1 MLKLENVS
9 VSYGR
14 APVLFDIDLEVAEG
28 EVVAILG
35 SNGAGKSTALRAASG
50 VVSPRAG
57 KIWYQGTDISRM
69 PPHQIVARG
78 MAHSPEGRRLF
89 SGLTV
94 EQNLH
99 LGTRS
104 KEARKAASTT
114 LERVYDLFPVL
125 RERRTQLAGS
135 MSGGEQQMCAIG
147 RALMAKPRLLLLD
160 EPSLGL
166 APIIIQEVFEVIRQ
180 VRQTGVTVLIVEQ
193 NVNQTL
199 DVVDR
204 AYVIERG
211 RVVLE
216 GTAAAM
222 KNDKNVQRAYL
233 GA

>member
-1 MLKLENVS
+1 MLKFENVS
-9 VSYGR
+9 VAYGR

-35 SNGAGKSTALRAASG
+35 SNGAGKSTTLRAASG

-57 KIWYQGTDISRM
+57 KVWFDGTEISRM
-69 PPHQIVARG
+69 PPHQIVALG
-78 MAHSPEGRRLF
+78 MAHCPEGRRLF

-104 KEARKAASTT
+104 KEARKAGAVT
-114 LERVYDLFPVL
+114 LDRVYELFPVL
-125 RERRTQLAGS
+125 KERRTQLAGS

-166 APIIIQEVFEVIRQ
+166 APIIIQEVFDVIQQ

-216 GTAAAM
+216 GTATEM

>member
-1 MLKLENVS
+1 MLKFENVS

-14 APVLFDIDLEVAEG
+14 APVLFDIDLEVSEG

-35 SNGAGKSTALRAASG
+35 SNGAGKSTTLRAASG
-50 VVSPRAG
+50 IVPPRAG
-57 KIWYQGTDISRM
+57 KIWFEGTEIGGM
-69 PPHQIVARG
+69 APHQIVDRG
-78 MAHSPEGRRLF
+78 MAHCPEGRRLF
-89 SGLTV
+89 PDLTV

-99 LGTRS
+99 LGARS
-104 KEARKAASTT
+104 KQARKVVAES
-114 LERVYDLFPVL
+114 LDEIYQLFPVL
-125 RERRTQLAGS
+125 KERRGQQAGS

-160 EPSLGL
+160 EPALGL
-166 APIIIQEVFEVIRQ
+166 APIIIQEVFDV
-180 VRQTGVTVLIVEQ
+180 VRLVRNAGVTVLIVEQ
-193 NVNQTL
+193 NVSQTL

-211 RVVLE
+211 RVVLQ
-216 GTAAAM
+216 GTGTEM

>member
-1 MLKLENVS
+1 MLKFENVS

-14 APVLFDIDLEVAEG
+14 APVLFDIDLAVAEG

-57 KIWYQGTDISRM
+57 KIWYDGTEISSM

-104 KEARKAASTT
+104 KEARKAAPAT
-114 LERVYDLFPVL
+114 LNRVYELFPVL
-125 RERRTQLAGS
+125 EERRTQLAGS

-166 APIIIQEVFEVIRQ
+166 APIIIKEVFDVIQQ

-199 DVVDR
+199 NVVDR

-216 GTAAAM
+216 GTATEM

>member
-1 MLKLENVS
+1 M
-9 VSYGR
+9 
-14 APVLFDIDLEVAEG
+14 LFDIDLEVAQG

-35 SNGAGKSTALRAASG
+35 SNGAGKSTTLRVASG
-50 VVSPRAG
+50 AVSSRAG
-57 KIWYQGTDISRM
+57 QVWFDGAEITNM
-69 PPHQIVARG
+69 PSHQIVARG
-78 MAHSPEGRRLF
+78 MAHCPEGRRLF

-99 LGTRS
+99 LGVRS
-104 KEARKAASTT
+104 KSARKVAPAT
-114 LERVYDLFPVL
+114 LDDVYTVFPIL
-125 RERRTQLAGS
+125 KERRNQLAGS

-180 VRQTGVTVLIVEQ
+180 IRQTGVTVLIVEQ
-193 NVNQTL
+193 NVSQTL

-216 GTAAAM
+216 GTAIEM